1 MPAKPQPV
9 PPAFAQLLRE
19 LGERLRNARLRRKL
33 TAGGV
38 AASAGVSRVTVHRA
52 ERGEP
57 AIATGTLIR
66 IMGALDIAG
75 DVALL
80 ARDDKTGRLLQDAQL
95 RPRRSK
101 APATTKPP
109 RRIRVERYPQLRQ
122 IAWHLGSP
130 TLELGPEEAFALY
143 ERNWRHVDRAAMT
156 ASEAA
161 LVKRLTATVGNGVLL
176 V

>member
-1 MPAKPQPV
+1 MPARPATL
-9 PPAFAQLLRE
+9 PPTFAQLLAE

-33 TAGGV
+33 TAGDV

-66 IMGALDIAG
+66 IMGALGLAG
-75 DVALL
+75 DLALL
-80 ARDDKTGRLLQDAQL
+80 ARDDKTGRLLQDGQL
-95 RPRRSK
+95 RARRST
-101 APATTKPP
+101 AAAATKPP

-122 IAWHLGSP
+122 IAWHPGAP

-161 LVKRLTATVGNGVLL
+161 LVRRLTATVGNGVLL